1 MLHINPKMVPRLNE
15 LQADLE
21 ERRDRAVAEGWV
33 GEIEVIQLTLRFLRD
48 KRGEALRISRTSQQA
63 RAVSCSAAVRKT
75 AYFRVRE
82 LQFRRER

>member
-33 GEIEVIQLTLRFLRD
+33 GEIEVIELTLRFLRD
-48 KRGEALRISRTSQQA
+48 GCVHQGGVRAGPGLTSG
-63 RAVSCSAAVRKT
+63 VS
-75 AYFRVRE
+75 
-82 LQFRRER
+82 